1 MPDLPLEDG
10 TRKIFL
16 NMTSFNGRPE
26 LVSLLQYMKHTTL
39 DNPDILVMDQ
49 RIVDLDRIV
58 GEVKQSEEWEVVKMN
73 ILEIGLQQGIER
85 GLEQGLQQGLEQG
98 REQGRE
104 QGLQQ
109 GMEQGIEQGIA
120 ALIETCQE
128 LGLSS
133 QDTLEKLM
141 DKFSLSESAA
151 GEHMKKYW
159 RTDISDT

>member
-1 MPDLPLEDG
+1 
-10 TRKIFL
+10 
-16 NMTSFNGRPE
+16 
-26 LVSLLQYMKHTTL
+26 
-39 DNPDILVMDQ
+39 
-49 RIVDLDRIV
+49 
-58 GEVKQSEEWEVVKMN
+58 MN

-98 REQGRE
+98 REQG
-104 QGLQQ
+104 LQQ
-109 GMEQGIEQGIA
+109 GMEQGIEQGIVA
-120 ALIETCQE
+120 VIETCQE

-151 GEHMKKYW
+151 DEHMKKYW